1 MTRPVEVDPWVQHIV
16 RGLAQHACVVLR
28 GFGDAHLG
36 VEAEATAAEAEEVTA
51 AVKAVKAEVKA
62 LKAEA
67 KEAVG

>member
-36 VEAEATAAEAEEVTA
+36 VEAEVTA